1 MDADAASAFAVLDA
15 YRFRTV
21 QCPSDRY
28 PPSGAAVGRLDVA
41 TVRAN
46 DK

>member
-1 MDADAASAFAVLDA
+1 MLLVPPRPFAVPEA

-28 PPSGAAVGRLDVA
+28 PPGGAAVGRLAVA